1 MIDYRVRGA
10 MRGEWQCRESY
21 NLAREVVS
29 DTFRILNYSESGI
42 PLRLLE
48 NQLRMTI
55 ACSFTDGALFGGSGE
70 EQMAKLLEYESG
82 LPLAECRFFAALRL
96 LELYR
101 MYFAGE
107 LDGGLKLPDYSARA
121 ALMARITG
129 QEEYLFLKSFSEN
142 RIPLGTVL
150 QKKGEI
156 AAKLS
161 SELEGLCAIKEK
173 IYNTYLAL
181 GGNPGLNEAFSDA
194 SVRGAAYS
202 APDFPDSFNTL
213 TLMREEGILEYLK

>member
-1 MIDYRVRGA
+1 
-10 MRGEWQCRESY
+10 
-21 NLAREVVS
+21 
-29 DTFRILNYSESGI
+29 
-42 PLRLLE
+42 
-48 NQLRMTI
+48 
-55 ACSFTDGALFGGSGE
+55 
-70 EQMAKLLEYESG
+70 
-82 LPLAECRFFAALRL
+82 
-96 LELYR
+96 

-173 IYNTYLAL
+173 ST
-181 GGNPGLNEAFSDA
+181 
-194 SVRGAAYS
+194 
-202 APDFPDSFNTL
+202 TL
-213 TLMREEGILEYLK
+213 TSRWGETPG

>member
-1 MIDYRVRGA
+1 
-10 MRGEWQCRESY
+10 
-21 NLAREVVS
+21 
-29 DTFRILNYSESGI
+29 
-42 PLRLLE
+42 
-48 NQLRMTI
+48 MTI
-55 ACSFTDGALFGGSGE
+55 ACSFTDGALFAGSGE